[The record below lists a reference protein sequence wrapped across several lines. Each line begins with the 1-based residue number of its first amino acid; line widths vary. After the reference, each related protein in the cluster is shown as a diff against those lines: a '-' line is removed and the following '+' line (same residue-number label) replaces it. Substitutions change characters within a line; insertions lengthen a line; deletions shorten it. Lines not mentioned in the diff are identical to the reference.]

1 MTRDSGCG
9 EKKNHV
15 CFETENHHKR
25 RLSLLCKQ
33 KQQFRR
39 RRWWCPPIPGH
50 RSASTHI
57 PRRADSADG
66 KKKITDDYD
75 DNVIATAWNFGA
87 FFFASDVPCRGRRT
101 RAYGSNDGRSV
112 RRVRVSR
119 CRRAAFTAR
128 RLDILPNINRRR
140 LRAFAC
146 VYIRLC

>member
-66 KKKITDDYD
+66 KK
-75 DNVIATAWNFGA
+75 
-87 FFFASDVPCRGRRT
+87 
-101 RAYGSNDGRSV
+101 ND
-112 RRVRVSR
+112 
-119 CRRAAFTAR
+119 
-128 RLDILPNINRRR
+128 NRRR
-140 LRAFAC
+140 LRRQRDRDRVEFRC
-146 VYIRLC
+146 VFFRVRRAEVVELARTVPMTVDRSVGSATAAVGARHLQPVDLTFYRT